1 MNDRKIHRLF
11 QKLQKAIPEPITELR
26 HHNPFELLI
35 SVILSAQATDKSV
48 NLVTPTLF
56 EKISDTTGSGKRGE
70 RAVLAIIKTIG
81 LAKTKAANI
90 VKTSR
95 ILAEQ
100 HDSSVPHNREQLE
113 GLPGVG
119 RKTANIHPQ
128 HCFWRSVIAVDT
140 HVLRVANRIGL
151 ASANKPEKVEEQL
164 MEVIPRKWKKD
175 AHHYLVLHG
184 RYVCKARKPDCLQC
198 RLRGNVN
205 IPKKQS
211 EERQPALSGR
221 TSPKQPLDLFFITFP
236 HCIAWQSCNNR

>member
-11 QKLQKAIPEPITELR
+11 QKLQKAIPEPVTELR
-26 HHNPFELLI
+26 HRNPFELLI

-56 EKISDTTGSGKRGE
+56 EKYPTPQDLTNAGE
-70 RAVLAIIKTIG
+70 RVVLAIIKTIG

-100 HDSSVPHNREQLE
+100 HDSSVPHNREELE

-119 RKTANIHPQ
+119 RKTANIILNTA
-128 HCFWRSVIAVDT
+128 FGEAVIAVDT

-151 ASANKPEKVEEQL
+151 ASANIPEKVEEQL

-198 RLRGNVN
+198 
-205 IPKKQS
+205 P
-211 EERQPALSGR
+211 
-221 TSPKQPLDLFFITFP
+221 
-236 HCIAWQSCNNR
+236 IAQECEYPEKTR